1 MNSKETGRIVTGL
14 KPWNSS
20 DEREAIVAAGLAGGV
35 AYLATMAV
43 DLHLTGR
50 RVDDLLFLGRP
61 LAKDRNRARVAG
73 VGVHLVNSIVLAAIY
88 ARFGR
93 ARFRGPGWWRGIL
106 FANVENAALYP
117 LTVFEDHHPAVQ
129 AGEIDRYWSW
139 PAFLLSI
146 PRHIAYGAAAGAVYE
161 RLRR

>member
-1 MNSKETGRIVTGL
+1 MSCKETGPIVTAW
-14 KPWNSS
+14 KPRNPS

-43 DLHLTGR
+43 DLRLTGR

-61 LAKDRNRARVAG
+61 IAKDRNRARMAG
-73 VGVHLVNSIVLAAIY
+73 VGVHLVNSIVLAAVY

-93 ARFRGPGWWRGIL
+93 SCLQGPGWWRGII
-106 FANVENAALYP
+106 FANAENAALYP
-117 LTVFEDHHPAVQ
+117 LTVFEDHHPAVR
-129 AGEIDRYWSW
+129 AGEIDRYWTW